1 MEERDKLGNGEGDS
15 EAWILKELKSLLIK
29 AAGGSSALHSLL
41 LLKSVAGRAGF
52 SILDGN
58 SRLMWATIEDV
69 MAKEGVYLD
78 NYPYI
83 LMPHEK
89 RQTKGKGIQNLWPS
103 ERKLL
108 ILALHS
114 EVHQCQFIML
124 LASERKS
131 AFLVLDSLITT

>member
-1 MEERDKLGNGEGDS
+1 M
-15 EAWILKELKSLLIK
+15 KELKSLLIK

-41 LLKSVAGRAGF
+41 LLKPVAGRAGF

-58 SRLMWATIEDV
+58 GRLMWATIEDA

-78 NYPYI
+78 NYPYV

-89 RQTKGKGIQNLWPS
+89 RQTKGKGIQNLRPS

-108 ILALHS
+108 ILALRS
-114 EVHQCQFIML
+114 EVHRCQFVRL
-124 LASERKS
+124 PSERKS